1 MSGKGWAVL
10 PSTVAAF
17 WTYVVLDFAL
27 HAVLLASWWR
37 HHGTFSLSLLELA
50 QRIPIGYAS
59 FAIYCAGLCCLLA
72 SKHFGEPRVLLGL
85 CVGALAG
92 IAYGV
97 MFAFGVYS
105 IARIPASFLVLG
117 PASTAVCSAGAGGA
131 GAWVLGGG
139 RRWRRVGLVVVGG
152 FVALILAVVAQNM
165 LQIYP
170 AEGPVREP

>member
-10 PSTVAAF
+10 PSAAAAF
-17 WTYVVLDFAL
+17 WTYVVLDFAI
-27 HAVLLASWWR
+27 HAVVLASWWR
-37 HHGTFSLSLLELA
+37 DHGTFSLSLLELA

-59 FAIYCAGLCCLLA
+59 FAIYCVGLCWLLA
-72 SKHFGEPRVLLGL
+72 TQHFGEPGVLVGL
-85 CVGALAG
+85 RVGALAG

-97 MFAFGVYS
+97 MFGLGVYS

-131 GAWVLGGG
+131 GAWALGG
-139 RRWRRVGLVVVGG
+139 RRWRRLGLVVLGG
-152 FVALILAVVAQNM
+152 VVVLILAIVAQNM

-170 AEGPVREP
+170 AESPALKP